1 MPTNKRRRK
10 TWYIKTVIA
19 HPPLYMWCQSG
30 ELGET
35 DYGGHSRHSLFQYE
49 CVSTN
54 QNGMLLVIAA
64 YITQYVSL
72 LVCVAFIM

>member
-1 MPTNKRRRK
+1 
-10 TWYIKTVIA
+10 
-19 HPPLYMWCQSG
+19 MWGQSG

-35 DYGGHSRHSLFQYE
+35 DDCGHSGHSLFQYE

-72 LVCVAFIM
+72 LVCVAFIMYLEGELSYCRLHTMSV

>member
-1 MPTNKRRRK
+1 MKEEEDLVHQNSH
-10 TWYIKTVIA
+10 IA
-19 HPPLYMWCQSG
+19 HLPLYMWGQSG
-30 ELGET
+30 KLGET
-35 DYGGHSRHSLFQYE
+35 DDCGHSGHSLFQYE

-54 QNGMLLVIAA
+54 QNRMLLVIAA